1 MQGAIVPAP
10 PRVPI
15 VFDRA
20 LTDVLRS
27 RRTVEETKRRLA
39 EARSIIEALEQST
52 GTDPASWVIRLD
64 EAIGHLA
71 LVEEKLLTLVDRTRE
86 PR

>member
-1 MQGAIVPAP
+1 MQGAIVQP
-10 PRVPI
+10 PTRVPI

-39 EARSIIEALEQST
+39 EARAIIEALERST
-52 GTDPASWVIRLD
+52 GRDPASWVTQLD

-71 LVEEKLLTLVDRTRE
+71 LVEETLVAILDRQGASR
-86 PR
+86 